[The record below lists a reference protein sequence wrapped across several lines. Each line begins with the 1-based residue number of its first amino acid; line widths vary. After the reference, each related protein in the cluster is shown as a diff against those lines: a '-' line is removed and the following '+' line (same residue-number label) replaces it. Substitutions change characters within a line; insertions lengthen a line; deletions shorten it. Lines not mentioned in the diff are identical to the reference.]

1 MDKKELLK
9 KIKAAFLGEVTPPA
23 PPAPPT
29 PIAKTYKLADG
40 TTELSI
46 TQAGEVPAVGDAVM
60 IGGAPAPA
68 NTYTLEDG
76 ATIVVDAAGVV
87 ASYTAMAAPP
97 PPPPAP
103 PVPPQPVTL
112 SAEEETKPLTKEEIQ
127 AMYAKFANGTPE
139 ERIGNLETMVK
150 ALMESSFG
158 WEIRK
163 GQEQVAIQTY
173 KDSLANMQT
182 TVDTAKG
189 EMQSAF
195 AKVEEQVQTITK
207 HEQTI
212 KDLFDLV
219 EKLVE
224 LPTADPVTLT
234 ERQKQKFDKQSA
246 RDERLSKIAEAVK
259 KQKALA

>member
-1 MDKKELLK
+1 MDIKQLLK
-9 KIKAAFLGEVTPPA
+9 DIKAKFNGEIITPPP

-29 PIAKTYKLADG
+29 PSAKSYKLQDG
-40 TTELSI
+40 TEITI
-46 TQAGEVPAVGDAVM
+46 TQAGELPAAGDMVM
-60 IGGAPAPA
+60 IGGLPAPA
-68 NTYTLEDG
+68 GTHTLEDG
-76 ATIVVDAAGVV
+76 AVIVVDANGAITT
-87 ASYTAMAAPP
+87 YTAMAAPP
-97 PPPPAP
+97 TPPA
-103 PVPPQPVTL
+103 PPQPVTL
-112 SAEEETKPLTKEEIQ
+112 SAEEPKILTKEEIQ
-127 AMYAKFANGTPE
+127 ALYAKFANGTPE

-182 TVDTAKG
+182 TVETATG

-195 AKVEEQVQTITK
+195 AKVEEQAKTITK

-224 LPTADPVTLT
+224 LPSADPVTLT
-234 ERQKQKFDKQSA
+234 GRQKEKFDKQSA
-246 RDERLSKIAEAVK
+246 RDERLAKIAEAVK